1 MKKIKVVS
9 IDTIVNMKGGKPY
22 YENKYREVGDKCYHI
37 GYSSYSLETAFEYK
51 DEFFELVEIESDLV
65 PFNEKYKVGFEIFKQ
80 DIELGLY
87 DKSIVAV
94 SIQIGRLFAFLEL
107 SDFTEVER
115 NNEANRLRELYA
127 CWEKRYYL
135 KEGK

>member
-37 GYSSYSLETAFEYK
+37 GYSSYSLETALEYK

-65 PFNEKYKVGFEIFKQ
+65 PFNVKYKVVFEIFKQ

-87 DKSIVAV
+87 DKSLVAV
-94 SIQIGRLFAFLEL
+94 AMQIGRLSAFLEL
-107 SDFTEVER
+107 SDFTEDEKD
-115 NNEANRLRELYA
+115 NEENKLRELCN
-127 CWEKRYYL
+127 CWEKRYYS
-135 KEGK
+135 KEEK